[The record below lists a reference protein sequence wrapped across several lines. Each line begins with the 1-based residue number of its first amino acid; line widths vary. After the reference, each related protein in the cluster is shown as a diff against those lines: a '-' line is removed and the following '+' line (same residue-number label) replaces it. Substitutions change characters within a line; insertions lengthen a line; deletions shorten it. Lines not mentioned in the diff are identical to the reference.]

1 MMRVFENRLLILRS
15 KMEQVMQ
22 DHKILHNK
30 ELQYLYPSSNVIS
43 TIKLKSMRRTGHM
56 VRRGRK

>member
-1 MMRVFENRLLILRS
+1 MMRVFENRQLILRS

-22 DHKILHNK
+22 DYEILHNK
-30 ELQYLYPSSNVIS
+30 ELKYLYPSSNVIS